1 MSRKEYT
8 VAVAGATGAVGD
20 LMIRVLEERDFPVGE
35 IRYLAS
41 SRSVGKV
48 LKWKGEDVPVQ
59 ELTKD
64 AFGGVDIALFSAGGG
79 RSKEFAPAAVD
90 AGAVVVDNSSAFRM
104 DTVVLPEPGPPEII
118 IFAGLTPAP
127 STYNQSKAANSD
139 NYVWFE
145 VLDDFQ

>member
-1 MSRKEYT
+1 
-8 VAVAGATGAVGD
+8 
-20 LMIRVLEERDFPVGE
+20 MIRVLEERDFPVGE

-48 LKWKGEDVPVQ
+48 LKWKGEDVSVQ

-104 DTVVLPEPGPPEII
+104 DSDIPLVVPEVNPDDIALWNRKMERVVEPGEFRVMVGASSEDIK
-118 IFAGLTPAP
+118 LTG
-127 STYNQSKAANSD
+127 SFFIQ
-139 NYVWFE
+139 
-145 VLDDFQ
+145 